1 MKMKDLFCTLSLFLG
16 LLALPLPGRAQNPDS
31 LLREAAA
38 RDQQVRMRLLEMN
51 RRVNGGEYSAA
62 LVDSLVAAGA
72 EMERIDRENMR
83 LVASLLRDGLPEG
96 LAAESYDAVWLIID
110 HAPLKEQKRYLPLLR
125 EALDDLLPRFDLC
138 HICGKGNL
146 APELEGKPGYKQLEF
161 VEKELPDL
169 LATADLVLS
178 RAGSNALCEFQA
190 LGKPMLL
197 VPYPKGASRGDQIL
211 NAQSLEKRGLC
222 RVLLQE
228 NLNRAS
234 LVSALERLWADR
246 EQLTDALRNAPPADG
261 TRRVLEMIEEVQA

>member
-125 EALDDLLPRFDLC
+125 EAAGRGV
-138 HICGKGNL
+138 IS
-146 APELEGKPGYKQLEF
+146 AYK
-161 VEKELPDL
+161 
-169 LATADLVLS
+169 LATLEDRVAMYEE
-178 RAGSNALCEFQA
+178 RPQRYGT
-190 LGKPMLL
+190 
-197 VPYPKGASRGDQIL
+197 
-211 NAQSLEKRGLC
+211 QSYQTNVGGET
-222 RVLLQE
+222 VIYVWPVE
-228 NLNRAS
+228 HP
-234 LVSALERLWADR
+234 
-246 EQLTDALRNAPPADG
+246 EQLDSLREAIGTCPMAEYVRLLEETSGAQVVCDPALTVDSLKRIVGRKA
-261 TRRVLEMIEEVQA
+261 LF

>member
-16 LLALPLPGRAQNPDS
+16 LLALPLPSRAQNPDS

-38 RDQQVRMRLLEMN
+38 RDQQVRMQLLEMN

-125 EALDDLLPRFDLC
+125 EAAGRGV
-138 HICGKGNL
+138 IS
-146 APELEGKPGYKQLEF
+146 AYK
-161 VEKELPDL
+161 
-169 LATADLVLS
+169 LATLEDRVAMYEE
-178 RAGSNALCEFQA
+178 RPQRYGT
-190 LGKPMLL
+190 
-197 VPYPKGASRGDQIL
+197 
-211 NAQSLEKRGLC
+211 QSYQTNVGGET
-222 RVLLQE
+222 VIYVWPV
-228 NLNRAS
+228 AHP
-234 LVSALERLWADR
+234 ERLDSLRGSIGTCLMAEYVRLLEEASGARVVYDPA
-246 EQLTDALRNAPPADG
+246 LTVDSLKRIVGRKALF
-261 TRRVLEMIEEVQA
+261 

>member
-16 LLALPLPGRAQNPDS
+16 LLALPLPSRAQHPDS

-38 RDQQVRMRLLEMN
+38 RDQQVRMQLLEMN

-125 EALDDLLPRFDLC
+125 EAAGRGV
-138 HICGKGNL
+138 IS
-146 APELEGKPGYKQLEF
+146 AYK
-161 VEKELPDL
+161 
-169 LATADLVLS
+169 LATLEDRVAMYEE
-178 RAGSNALCEFQA
+178 RPQRYGT
-190 LGKPMLL
+190 
-197 VPYPKGASRGDQIL
+197 
-211 NAQSLEKRGLC
+211 QSYQTNVGGET
-222 RVLLQE
+222 VIYIWPV
-228 NLNRAS
+228 AHP
-234 LVSALERLWADR
+234 ERLDSLR
-246 EQLTDALRNAPPADG
+246 EAIGTCPMAEYVRLLEETSGAKVVCDPALTVDSLKRIVGKKALF
-261 TRRVLEMIEEVQA
+261 

>member
-16 LLALPLPGRAQNPDS
+16 LLALPLPSRAQNPDS

-38 RDQQVRMRLLEMN
+38 RDQQVRMQLLEMN

-125 EALDDLLPRFDLC
+125 EAAGRGV
-138 HICGKGNL
+138 IS
-146 APELEGKPGYKQLEF
+146 AYK
-161 VEKELPDL
+161 
-169 LATADLVLS
+169 LATLEDRVAMYEE
-178 RAGSNALCEFQA
+178 RPQRYGT
-190 LGKPMLL
+190 
-197 VPYPKGASRGDQIL
+197 
-211 NAQSLEKRGLC
+211 QSYQTNVGGET
-222 RVLLQE
+222 VIYVWPVE
-228 NLNRAS
+228 HP
-234 LVSALERLWADR
+234 ERLDSLR
-246 EQLTDALRNAPPADG
+246 EAIGTCPMAEYVRLLEETSGAQVVYDPALTVDSLKRIVGRKALF
-261 TRRVLEMIEEVQA
+261 

>member
-16 LLALPLPGRAQNPDS
+16 LLALPLPSRAQHPDS

-125 EALDDLLPRFDLC
+125 EAAGRGV
-138 HICGKGNL
+138 IS
-146 APELEGKPGYKQLEF
+146 AYK
-161 VEKELPDL
+161 
-169 LATADLVLS
+169 LATLEDRVAMYEE
-178 RAGSNALCEFQA
+178 RPQRCGT
-190 LGKPMLL
+190 
-197 VPYPKGASRGDQIL
+197 
-211 NAQSLEKRGLC
+211 QSYQTNVGGET
-222 RVLLQE
+222 VIYIWPV
-228 NLNRAS
+228 AHP
-234 LVSALERLWADR
+234 ERLDSLRGSIGTCPMAEYVRLLEETSGARVVYDPA
-246 EQLTDALRNAPPADG
+246 LTVDSLKRIVGRKALF
-261 TRRVLEMIEEVQA
+261 

>member
-16 LLALPLPGRAQNPDS
+16 LLALPLPSRAQHPDS

-51 RRVNGGEYSAA
+51 RRVNDGEYSAA

-125 EALDDLLPRFDLC
+125 EAAGRGV
-138 HICGKGNL
+138 IS
-146 APELEGKPGYKQLEF
+146 AYK
-161 VEKELPDL
+161 
-169 LATADLVLS
+169 LATLEDRVAMYEE
-178 RAGSNALCEFQA
+178 RPQRYGT
-190 LGKPMLL
+190 
-197 VPYPKGASRGDQIL
+197 
-211 NAQSLEKRGLC
+211 QSYQTNVGGET
-222 RVLLQE
+222 VIYVWPVE
-228 NLNRAS
+228 HP
-234 LVSALERLWADR
+234 
-246 EQLTDALRNAPPADG
+246 EQLDSLREAIGTCPMAEYVRLLEETSGARVVYDPALTVDSLKRIVGKKA
-261 TRRVLEMIEEVQA
+261 LF

>member
-16 LLALPLPGRAQNPDS
+16 LLALPLPSRAQHPDS

-125 EALDDLLPRFDLC
+125 EAAGRGV
-138 HICGKGNL
+138 IS
-146 APELEGKPGYKQLEF
+146 AYK
-161 VEKELPDL
+161 
-169 LATADLVLS
+169 LATLEDRVAMYEE
-178 RAGSNALCEFQA
+178 RPQRYGT
-190 LGKPMLL
+190 
-197 VPYPKGASRGDQIL
+197 
-211 NAQSLEKRGLC
+211 QSYQTNVGGET
-222 RVLLQE
+222 VIYVWPV
-228 NLNRAS
+228 AHP
-234 LVSALERLWADR
+234 ERLDSLRGSIGTCPMAEYVRLLEETSGAQVVCDPA
-246 EQLTDALRNAPPADG
+246 LTVDSLKRIVGRKALF
-261 TRRVLEMIEEVQA
+261 

>member
-16 LLALPLPGRAQNPDS
+16 LLALPLPGRAQHPDS

-38 RDQQVRMRLLEMN
+38 RDQQVRMQLLEMN

-125 EALDDLLPRFDLC
+125 EAAGRGV
-138 HICGKGNL
+138 IS
-146 APELEGKPGYKQLEF
+146 AYK
-161 VEKELPDL
+161 
-169 LATADLVLS
+169 LATLEDRVAMYEE
-178 RAGSNALCEFQA
+178 RPQRYGT
-190 LGKPMLL
+190 
-197 VPYPKGASRGDQIL
+197 
-211 NAQSLEKRGLC
+211 QSYQTNVGGET
-222 RVLLQE
+222 VIYVWPV
-228 NLNRAS
+228 AHP
-234 LVSALERLWADR
+234 
-246 EQLTDALRNAPPADG
+246 EQLDSLRGSIGTCLMAEYVRLLEEASGARVVYDPALTVDSLKRIVGRKA
-261 TRRVLEMIEEVQA
+261 LF

>member
-1 MKMKDLFCTLSLFLG
+1 MLLS

-51 RRVNGGEYSAA
+51 SRVNGGEYSAA

-125 EALDDLLPRFDLC
+125 EAAGRGV
-138 HICGKGNL
+138 IS
-146 APELEGKPGYKQLEF
+146 AYK
-161 VEKELPDL
+161 
-169 LATADLVLS
+169 LATLEDRVAMYEE
-178 RAGSNALCEFQA
+178 RPQRYGT
-190 LGKPMLL
+190 
-197 VPYPKGASRGDQIL
+197 
-211 NAQSLEKRGLC
+211 QSYQTNVGGET
-222 RVLLQE
+222 VIYVWPVE
-228 NLNRAS
+228 HP
-234 LVSALERLWADR
+234 
-246 EQLTDALRNAPPADG
+246 EQLDSLRGSIGTCPMAEYVRLLEETSGAQVVYDPALTVDSLKRIVGRKA
-261 TRRVLEMIEEVQA
+261 LF

>member
-16 LLALPLPGRAQNPDS
+16 LLALPLPSRAQNPDS

-38 RDQQVRMRLLEMN
+38 RDQQVRMQLLEMN

-125 EALDDLLPRFDLC
+125 EAAGRGV
-138 HICGKGNL
+138 IS
-146 APELEGKPGYKQLEF
+146 AYK
-161 VEKELPDL
+161 
-169 LATADLVLS
+169 LATLEDRVAMYEE
-178 RAGSNALCEFQA
+178 RPQRYGT
-190 LGKPMLL
+190 
-197 VPYPKGASRGDQIL
+197 
-211 NAQSLEKRGLC
+211 QSYQTNVGGET
-222 RVLLQE
+222 VIYVWPVE
-228 NLNRAS
+228 HP
-234 LVSALERLWADR
+234 
-246 EQLTDALRNAPPADG
+246 EQLDSLREAIGTCPMAEYVRLLEETSGAQVVYDPALTVDSLKRIVGRKA
-261 TRRVLEMIEEVQA
+261 LF